1 MVRLEKVGEVLFQ
14 VLLLDDIKIKDGML
28 YAESLSVILNNIVD
42 NY

>member
-28 YAESLSVILNNIVD
+28 YAEFLSVILNNIVD